1 MNQSDAAS
9 GALISAKEIAA
20 KEKESD
26 RLETLLWKLLESSS
40 GIESSDVKRTQK
52 FLMDNR
58 LEIALENGLGQC
70 SMGHSCEDKALEWLQ
85 KIIQGRR
92 LSQNTSL

>member
-9 GALISAKEIAA
+9 GALISAKETAA

-70 SMGHSCEDKALEWLQ
+70 SMGHSCEDKALERLQ
-85 KIIQGRR
+85 KIVQGRR